1 MDLLSSKKI
10 VSQRS
15 TKAVVLVLVTF
26 LAISI
31 ITGVMGPIFPSLKGD
46 FQINNTIAA
55 CFAFAFFIAYG
66 VMSIPAGLLTEKFGA
81 RKVMVLAFAVAA
93 LGSLS
98 FASYPSL
105 SVALLSLF
113 CIGSAMAL
121 LQVVINP
128 LLRVSGGEE
137 NYAFYSMLGQLIFA
151 VGGMLAP
158 QIYSSLVQSLQQ
170 SEPSA
175 AIVAL
180 AEVVPASMPWV
191 SMYWVFLI
199 ICVLLL
205 AAVFCIRLPAVALND
220 DEKVGG
226 LALCFKLFGNKTV
239 LLFFFGIMAYVGAEV
254 GITTSMSSF
263 LQTYHGLDPVTAGAD
278 AISAFWQAMAVGCV
292 VGLGLMKLLD
302 SRKVLLMFSAAA
314 IASYLVA
321 LFASTV
327 LSLWAYT
334 ATGFFLSVM
343 YPAIFSLG
351 LNSLRQHHGSA
362 AGIFCTGIA
371 GGALVPLIIG
381 IVADVSGDYRTGALL
396 VIFPLSYVLSI
407 GLWAKPIVANKTVP
421 LGAKHFAVLK
431 SALLPQRESIK

>member
-1 MDLLSSKKI
+1 MTSLSSQPAR
-10 VSQRS
+10 SQRS
-15 TKAVVLVLVTF
+15 ILAVILVLVTF

-31 ITGVMGPIFPSLKGD
+31 ITGVMGPIFPSLKSD
-46 FQINNTIAA
+46 FQINNTIVA
-55 CFAFAFFIAYG
+55 CFPFAFFIAYG
-66 VMSIPAGLLTEKFGA
+66 VMSIPAGLLTEKLGE
-81 RKVMVLAFAVAA
+81 RRVMIAAFIIAA

-98 FASYPSL
+98 FASYPTL
-105 SVALLSLF
+105 SVALISLF

-151 VGGMLAP
+151 VGGMIAP
-158 QIYSSLVQSLQQ
+158 QLFSSLVQGLQGGETGILVTLL
-170 SEPSA
+170 SG
-175 AIVAL
+175 
-180 AEVVPASMPWV
+180 VVPSSMPWV
-191 SMYWVFLI
+191 SLYWVFVVI
-199 ICVLLL
+199 SMALLV
-205 AAVFCIRLPAVALND
+205 AVFCIRLPSVELKD

-226 LALCFKLFGNKTV
+226 MKLCLSLFSNKTV

-254 GITTSMSSF
+254 GITTSMSLF

-278 AISAFWQAMAVGCV
+278 AITAFWQAMAVGCC
-292 VGLGLMKLLD
+292 VGLGLMKLID
-302 SRKVLLMFSAAA
+302 SAKVLLIFSAAA
-314 IASYLVA
+314 IVSYLAA
-321 LFASTV
+321 LFSPLD

-371 GGALVPLIIG
+371 GGALVPLIVG
-381 IVADVSGDYRTGALL
+381 IVADVSGDYRTGALF
-396 VIFPLSYVLSI
+396 VIFPLTYVLSI
-407 GLWAKPIVANKTVP
+407 GLWAKPLIRNKTIS
-421 LGAKHFAVLK
+421 LGAKKAETIH
-431 SALLPQRESIK
+431 SAY